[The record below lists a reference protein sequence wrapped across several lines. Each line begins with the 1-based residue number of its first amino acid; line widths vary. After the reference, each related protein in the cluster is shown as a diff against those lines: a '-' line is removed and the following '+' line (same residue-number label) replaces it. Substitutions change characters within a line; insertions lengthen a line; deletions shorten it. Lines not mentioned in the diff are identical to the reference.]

1 LAQKIL
7 PVEKQQKILL
17 DISGITHSGEGV
29 GRYEGLALFVPGA
42 VPGDTVRVQ
51 VTDLKKSYA
60 AARLL
65 EIVSPSRIRKEPR
78 CPLFSSCGGCRL
90 QHVDYREQLMLK
102 TGLVRD
108 SLSRI
113 AGLASVTVRE
123 TAGMEDPWHYRN
135 KAHFQVKESSAGI
148 DLGFY
153 EEGSHIL
160 APFGDGGGS
169 NWGCLLVDRDL
180 NRAASVIKSLLN
192 GCGGSPDNQT
202 ARFFRHVVLR
212 KGFST
217 GEIMAAIVTGG
228 GLWPGEEC
236 FAKELTSAV
245 PRITSLIRNIN
256 EGPPGPVLGS
266 ESRLL
271 AGREY
276 ITDRLE
282 DLTFIIS
289 PSSFYQ
295 VNPAQTRV
303 LYQKALE
310 FSGLLEGGAQTVVDA
325 YSGIGTVALFIAAH
339 AHRVLALEI
348 VRGAVEDAR
357 RNAMINNV
365 RNIEFHTGEVEKIL
379 PAMAAGGLRPD
390 AVLLDPPRKG
400 ARPEVLEAVSA
411 MGPARV
417 VYISC
422 DPGTMS
428 RDLGLL
434 AAKGYRVEEVQPVD
448 MFPWTHHVE
457 TVVLMS
463 RKDK

>member
-7 PVEKQQKILL
+7 PVEKHQEILL
-17 DISGITHSGEGV
+17 DISGITHSGDGV
-29 GRYEGLALFVPGA
+29 GRHQGLAVFVPGA
-42 VPGDTVRVQ
+42 VPGDTVRARVAE
-51 VTDLKKSYA
+51 LKKSYA
-60 AARLL
+60 TARLE
-65 EIVSPSRIRKEPR
+65 EIISPSNIRKEPR
-78 CPLFSSCGGCRL
+78 CTLFSSCGGCRL
-90 QHVDYREQLMLK
+90 QHVDYQEQIRLK

-113 AGLASVTVRE
+113 AGLASVEVRE

-135 KAHFQVKESSAGI
+135 KAHFQVKESPAGI

-160 APFGDGGGS
+160 APFGGGGS

-180 NRAASVIKSLLN
+180 NRVASVIKSLLN
-192 GCGGSPDNQT
+192 GCGGSPDNQR

-217 GEIMAAIVTGG
+217 GEIMAVIVTGR
-228 GLWPGEEC
+228 GLWPGEGY
-236 FAKELTSAV
+236 FAKKLTSAA

-256 EGPPGPVLGS
+256 EGPTGPVLGS

-282 DLTFIIS
+282 DLTFVIS

-310 FSGLLEGGAQTVVDA
+310 YSGLLEGGAQTVVDA
-325 YSGIGTVALFIAAH
+325 YSGVGTVALFMASRADKVH
-339 AHRVLALEI
+339 ALE
-348 VRGAVEDAR
+348 VVQGAVEDAR
-357 RNAMINNV
+357 RNARINNV
-365 RNIEFHTGEVEKIL
+365 HNIEFHTGEVEKIL

-390 AVLLDPPRKG
+390 VVLLDPPRKG
-400 ARPEVLEAVSA
+400 CRPEVLEAVSA

-422 DPGTMS
+422 DPGTLS
-428 RDLGLL
+428 RDLGVL
-434 AAKGYRVEEVQPVD
+434 AAKGYQVEEVQPVD

-463 RKDK
+463 RAEK